1 MPGCTTHR
9 NADRYRCPLKLK
21 PDSCGAECLDYI
33 ENKILVHLVSPD
45 EVAPSSSSPSRVRAG
60 HLRPGAVS
68 LQRLSALTKQHGMLL
83 VADEVQCG
91 MGRTGRMFACE
102 HFGLRP
108 DVITLAKG
116 SFRHAAGDH
125 RGPSR
130 GDGLPPGAHA
140 STFGGNLVSCAAALA
155 TIKLFARVPRGECRD
170 GRRLSG
176 KRGYGDLA
184 TRHPLIGDVRGKGLM
199 VGVELVRN
207 RETKERAVT
216 ERDYVVDACFRRGL
230 LLLGAGLNTLRF
242 SPPLVLTTDQADI
255 ALHIVDEALTEVEH
269 ERR

>member
-1 MPGCTTHR
+1 MAAAR
-9 NADRYRCPLKLK
+9 SARQYLW
-21 PDSCGAECLDYI
+21 
-33 ENKILVHLVSPD
+33 
-45 EVAPSSSSPSRVRAG
+45 
-60 HLRPGAVS
+60 RPG
-68 LQRLSALTKQHGMLL
+68 L
-83 VADEVQCG
+83 
-91 MGRTGRMFACE
+91 
-102 HFGLRP
+102 
-108 DVITLAKG
+108 
-116 SFRHAAGDH
+116 
-125 RGPSR
+125 
-130 GDGLPPGAHA
+130 
-140 STFGGNLVSCAAALA
+140 CAAALA
-155 TIKLFARVPRGECRD
+155 TIKLLRVLVANAETVGAYLKRGE
-170 GRRLSG
+170 
-176 KRGYGDLA
+176 GDLA